1 MATKRKAKAKA
12 KAKARPTIRRKAS
25 AGKKPAVRKAL
36 ARRPKS
42 QVKPRAKAS
51 ATGALRYAGV
61 GNEAVLR
68 ATGKAWEE
76 WLKVLDRAGA
86 KTMPHK
92 DIALML
98 SRQFAVPDWWS
109 QMVTVGYE
117 QARGLREAYQNAE
130 GYSANASKTVAA
142 ALNQLYDAWN
152 DPALRA
158 RWMPDAPVEVRRS
171 NDGKSMTMAWT
182 IGDSRVDVGFFDK
195 GQGKS
200 MVQVE
205 HAKLKDSAAVMRQ
218 KEYWQDALGRMQ
230 AFLEAVTTPPKP
242 NP

>member
-1 MATKRKAKAKA
+1 MATKRKT
-12 KAKARPTIRRKAS
+12 KAKARTRPTVKRRVA
-25 AGKKPAVRKAL
+25 AGRKPAVRKAP
-36 ARRPKS
+36 AKKPKS
-42 QVKPRAKAS
+42 QVKARAKAS
-51 ATGALRYAGV
+51 ATGAVRYAGV

-86 KTMPHK
+86 RTMPHK

-98 SRQFAVPDWWS
+98 SRQFSVPDWWS

-130 GYSANASKTVAA
+130 GYSANASRTVTA
-142 ALNQLYDAWN
+142 ALNQLYGAWN
-152 DPALRA
+152 DPAMRA
-158 RWMPDAPVEVRRS
+158 RWLPDAPVEVRRS

-182 IGDSRVDVGFFDK
+182 LGDSRVNVGFFDK

-200 MVQVE
+200 MVQIE
-205 HAKLKDSAAVMRQ
+205 HAKLEDSAAVVRQ
-218 KEYWQDALGRMQ
+218 KEYWREALDRMQ
-230 AFLEAVTTPPKP
+230 AFLEAVATPPKP